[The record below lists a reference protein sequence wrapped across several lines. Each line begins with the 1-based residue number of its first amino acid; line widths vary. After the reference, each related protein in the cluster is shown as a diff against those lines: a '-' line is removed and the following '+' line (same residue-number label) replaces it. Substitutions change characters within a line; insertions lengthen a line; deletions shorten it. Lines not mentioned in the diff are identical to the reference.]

1 MTTHSLPWRH
11 ALLAL
16 AVTAVWGSNFTI
28 IKVALEQFPPLLF
41 AALRFVLA
49 FLPAAFFIPRPP
61 VPWSHLAAYGLLIGV
76 GQFGVI
82 YYAMDGHIA
91 PGLASVVIQT
101 QVVFTILLSVWLE
114 GERVRRFQYFALA
127 MAVAGIG
134 VIGWHVDQT
143 TTAVGLTMTLFAALS
158 WAGANLVTKRS
169 GQVNMLAYVVWASV
183 FSVPPLV
190 ILSLAIEGPAAITQG
205 LMNAD
210 AFAWGAVLW
219 QSLGNTLFGYVMW
232 GWLLARHPA
241 ATIAPTALLVPVFGL
256 ASAIWFLGEPFPLWK
271 AIATLLIVGGVAV
284 NILWPR
290 LMARINVA

>member
-1 MTTHSLPWRH
+1 M
-11 ALLAL
+11 AL

-41 AALRFVLA
+41 AALRFALA
-49 FLPAAFFIPRPP
+49 FLPAAFFLPRPP

-114 GERVRRFQYFALA
+114 GERVRGFQYFALA
-127 MAVAGIG
+127 MAVTGIG

-143 TTAVGLTMTLFAALS
+143 TTVAGLVMTLFAALS

-183 FSVPPLV
+183 FSIPPLI
-190 ILSLAIEGPAAITQG
+190 ILSLVIEGPAAITHG

-210 AFAWGAVLW
+210 AFAWGAVVW

-271 AIATLLIVGGVAV
+271 AVATLLIVGGVAV

>member
-1 MTTHSLPWRH
+1 
-11 ALLAL
+11 
-16 AVTAVWGSNFTI
+16 
-28 IKVALEQFPPLLF
+28 
-41 AALRFVLA
+41 
-49 FLPAAFFIPRPP
+49 
-61 VPWSHLAAYGLLIGV
+61 
-76 GQFGVI
+76 
-82 YYAMDGHIA
+82 
-91 PGLASVVIQT
+91 
-101 QVVFTILLSVWLE
+101 
-114 GERVRRFQYFALA
+114 
-127 MAVAGIG
+127 
-134 VIGWHVDQT
+134 
-143 TTAVGLTMTLFAALS
+143 
-158 WAGANLVTKRS
+158 
-169 GQVNMLAYVVWASV
+169 MLAYVVWASV

-190 ILSLAIEGPAAITQG
+190 ILSLVIEGPAAITRG